1 MVTAEPHDR
10 THAGPAAPGRL
21 RRWTL
26 NTLFRMS
33 VLMRDCR
40 GLFAHGVGPA
50 PTDVNIEPSNPCN
63 AHCVSCGYQY
73 QERPHADL
81 PLESGLAIIEAGY
94 LCATRMNLCVITGT
108 GSAT

>member
-40 GLFAHGVGPA
+40 GLFAQGVGPA
-50 PTDVNIEPSNPCN
+50 PTDVNIAPSNLCN
-63 AHCVSCGYQY
+63 AHGVSCGYQY
-73 QERPHADL
+73 QERPYADL